1 MSFPEACMQIAASI
15 DDGGRLRIL
24 MEVEIDMN
32 DTFVECEENI
42 QRALNEAG
50 TRATAE
56 VLKHFDTAGQPIE
69 LEGRRFSSKGK
80 IIKKYET
87 PYGQADVAR
96 HVYQDSRG
104 GATYCPL
111 DDRAGA
117 VLSATPKFARMIA
130 SKYAD
135 FGSSRVREDMAV
147 NHGRL
152 FSRGYVSSLAEAV
165 ASIAESLS
173 DQTIYRLPD
182 FHAKITTLVVATN
195 EIEITAFRPNP
206 AVVSVALIAFYDER
220 ELRQHVIYLADILRP
235 GTSRQP
241 TATTPARFF
250 SRVTGELKRAR
261 QLLDSSVRIIGI
273 SDGLPRGT
281 DFLDACASIQFI
293 DPEKVAE
300 LLSEAAGVYFDRYQT
315 VAHPKE
321 ALRHRDVRGP
331 QEKVKWIRYARS
343 QLRSQSGLE
352 SLIRELRWWRDE
364 VSEEARH
371 EKIVEVLGFMETQS
385 EAGRMNYSDPSASF
399 AFANAGILE
408 GSAKVMFGD
417 RIGHP
422 KFKIGL
428 SAAKAILILRELT
441 RSSGRWEEFWN
452 HVARRD
458 KDQNRGEPH

>member
-1 MSFPEACMQIAASI
+1 MQIDASTN
-15 DDGGRLRIL
+15 DGGGLRI
-24 MEVEIDMN
+24 EIKVAIEIDMN
-32 DTFVECEENI
+32 STFIDCEETI

-56 VLKHFDTAGQPIE
+56 VLKHFDTDGKPIE
-69 LEGRRFSSKGK
+69 LEGRRFTSKGEIVK
-80 IIKKYET
+80 RYET
-87 PYGQADVAR
+87 PYGEADVAR
-96 HVYQDSRG
+96 HVYQHSGG

-111 DDRAGA
+111 DDRAGT

-135 FGSSRVREDMAV
+135 FGSSRVQEDMAV

-152 FSRGYVSSLAEAV
+152 FSRGYVSNLAEAV

-173 DQTIYRLPD
+173 EQTVYRLPE

-195 EIEITAFRPNP
+195 EIDITAFRPSP
-206 AVVSVALIAFYDER
+206 AKVVIGSIGFYDER
-220 ELRQHVIYLADILRP
+220 EQRQHVIYLADILQP
-235 GTSRQP
+235 GTSRHP
-241 TATTPARFF
+241 TATNPGRFF

-261 QLLDSSVRIIGI
+261 QLLDDSVRIIGI
-273 SDGLPRGT
+273 SGGHPWGT
-281 DFLDACASIQFI
+281 DFLEVCASIQFI
-293 DPEKVAE
+293 DPESVAD

-315 VAHPKE
+315 VAHHKE
-321 ALRHRDVRGP
+321 ASRHRAMRGP
-331 QEKVKWIRYARS
+331 QEKEKWIQYARS

-352 SLIRELRWWRDE
+352 SLIRELRGWRDE
-364 VSEEARH
+364 VSEQAKR
-371 EKIVEVLGFMETQS
+371 KTIVEVLEFMETQS
-385 EAGRMNYSDPSASF
+385 QADRMKYWDPSASL

-408 GSAKVMFGD
+408 DSAKVIFGD

-441 RSSGRWEEFWN
+441 RSSGRWDEFWN

-458 KDQNRGEPH
+458 KYKNRGKPH